1 MLDSEDEDSE
11 FGDDDENSYATTSD
25 CEVTSLKSEEDFD
38 IDREESFLQYFA
50 EKRDEGLFILYE
62 KGQKNQ
68 MYFLT
73 TKEKKEEAENWID
86 GLLDHF
92 LAKYGAKTC
101 IRKFQQNQGEEPPR
115 REKKIRLNSRITRYF
130 NSIPLK
136 YQFEKDDD
144 SSNFPPEQI
153 RSKKKMYSN

>member
-11 FGDDDENSYATTSD
+11 FGDDDENSYVTTSD
-25 CEVTSLKSEEDFD
+25 CEVTSLKSEDEFD
-38 IDREESFLQYFA
+38 IDSEESFLQYFA
-50 EKRDEGLFILYE
+50 KQRDEGLFISFE
-62 KGQKNQ
+62 KGRKNQ

-115 REKKIRLNSRITRYF
+115 REKKLDLIRELRDI
-130 NSIPLK
+130 L
-136 YQFEKDDD
+136 
-144 SSNFPPEQI
+144 I
-153 RSKKKMYSN
+153 RSRLSTNLKKTTTPVTFHQNNSNKKKAYSN